1 MAAGRCPYCEQVL
14 PRIYLTVFAGLTVVF
29 AVMGILIFP
38 ELDRVTVLIGL
49 LVQLTGLL
57 VVAFLRP
64 VIGSVTVLI
73 MTMTLSWTPTGW
85 QIMYDNQLI
94 IWIPVAASL
103 VSGRVIVES
112 RSRLEL
118 IMGLAPLVAWCAVTI
133 GNVGVSPIS
142 VLGSISP
149 VLVGICI
156 ALVIRLREA
165 RKDRLASLEQARLT
179 ADRERLLADLHDLI
193 THRITRVV
201 LKSRQLAAG
210 AELTA
215 GAELAPVRDG
225 LAEIERTAT
234 ETLTALRDYL
244 TAARPIEPTADQG
257 ARPVADLRSELTEIV
272 AAERA
277 LDRTIRLAE
286 PSGDDRTMINSAI
299 HGCLV
304 RAVREALTNA
314 AKHAA
319 GAPVEII
326 LEARELVR
334 LSVINGAAVAGP
346 DATLHGSGAGAGLR
360 GLASRCHLLGGTM
373 TAEPAGGG
381 FAVRVQLPVLTDR
394 TPAWV
399 GGQGTTA

>member
-14 PRIYLTVFAGLTVVF
+14 PRTYLTVFAGLTVVF

-38 ELDRVTVLIGL
+38 ELDRPTVLIGL

-73 MTMTLSWTPTGW
+73 MTMVLSWTPTDW
-85 QIMYDNQLI
+85 QTLYDNQLI

-112 RSRLEL
+112 RNRLEL
-118 IMGLAPLVAWCAVTI
+118 IMGLAPLVAWCVVSI
-133 GNVGVSPIS
+133 GNVGVTPIS

-149 VLVGICI
+149 VLAGICI

-165 RKDRLASLEQARLT
+165 RKDRLASLEQARIT

-210 AELTA
+210 ADQP
-215 GAELAPVRDG
+215 PVRDG
-225 LAEIERTAT
+225 LGEIERTAT

-272 AAERA
+272 VAERG
-277 LDRTIRLAE
+277 LDRTVRLAE
-286 PSGDDRTMINSAI
+286 PSGDDRIMINSAI

-319 GAPVEII
+319 GAPVEIT
-326 LEARELVR
+326 LAARELVR
-334 LSVINGAAVAGP
+334 LTVINEPAVAGP
-346 DATLHGSGAGAGLR
+346 DAALHASGSGAGLR
-360 GLASRCHLLGGTM
+360 GLASRCQLLGGTM
-373 TAEPAGGG
+373 TAEPDGRGG
-381 FAVRVQLPVLTDR
+381 FAVRVELPVLTDR

-399 GGQGTTA
+399 GPPGTTA